1 VALSR
6 IALAAALLAAPA
18 AAQPDP
24 VADALDAQREIVRAA
39 ASPDCSSDDAEEI
52 VVCGRS
58 AEEKAEARRY
68 RVAPTPYTQTAAD
81 RSGGAQRDAMRL
93 GSERCSTVG
102 RAQSCGGTIPILEA
116 IGLVVRAVQAVRA
129 RRD

>member
-1 VALSR
+1 MALSR
-6 IALAAALLAAPA
+6 IALAGALLAAPA

-24 VADALDAQREIVRAA
+24 VAGALDAQREIVRSA
-39 ASPDCSSDDAEEI
+39 ASPDCGSDDAEEI

-58 AEEKAEARRY
+58 EEEEQSRLY
-68 RVAPTPYTQTAAD
+68 RVPPTPYTQTAAD